1 MSYSITL
8 YNTPFDRAND
18 NVILYDTRAEL
29 ETYLN
34 SLANVTMSDINFDAK
49 NIINTSVTFEV
60 PEQQNLLRLLN
71 YNYCKVEG
79 DGIDNTDVLFY
90 WIDHSRQNDGINI
103 QLELSIDPWN
113 TYIYG
118 MMSSQDVLQGM
129 LQRAHTDRVVK
140 INDKYY
146 YNWESDSPLFER
158 EEVQG
163 ASKKVTSKQ
172 KLIPQY
178 DTSAPDSAF
187 NQWFNTHISH
197 WRYVYMST
205 KPFYVVGGS
214 SDTRRAV
221 ITEMAYRGKY
231 ELATGLTTQSGS
243 GLVVFAYPIYK
254 DNSVL
259 KVKGTD
265 GTLDVTALSMATFL
279 NLKESSGTSP
289 ASNGGYAYVK
299 AIKNSIVPPFSIG
312 DMTGKYSISQDGQ
325 TMTLETTATENCV
338 NLQVNITDGSG
349 AVNRWGL
356 PFIDYQ
362 DLTKTMKL
370 APTSALID
378 NEFTVNQ
385 IKAGINEPKIY
396 NEDYSQYHIYFGG
409 QTYDMPISK
418 SSKRPIFKYYE
429 VLTPDIT
436 KFVLSYDSASS
447 NEPYANQIFTNANS
461 EDFTG
466 LVGTIDLSMWYST
479 DSLDAYLAQNK
490 NNLQI
495 FQNQQAMAR
504 TKANTTEALGV
515 IGGVIGMGASA
526 LSGNPTG
533 VLASGAVALGSVA
546 NRMVQEKQLETE
558 AINRELTIDNM
569 RQSPA
574 SLSAVNSNAMLLTA
588 IDEFGLFIEL
598 QEMIPFEREQVVD
611 SFKRY
616 GYTFNVIKDIRE
628 YFKTRKI
635 YNYIQANVFDLNIPV
650 SEDIKAV
657 IKEMFAK
664 GVRIWHG
671 DTFTGINFNQINYE
685 RSID

>member
-8 YNTPFDRAND
+8 YNTVFDRAND
-18 NVILYDTRAEL
+18 NVILFDTKQKFID
-29 ETYLN
+29 YLN
-34 SLANVTMSDINFDAK
+34 STANVTLANQNFDAK
-49 NIINTSVTFEV
+49 NIISTSVPFVV
-60 PEQQNLLRLLN
+60 PSGSKLLELLN
-71 YNYCKVEG
+71 YNYCKVQGEG
-79 DGIDNTDVLFY
+79 TNTEVLFY
-90 WIDHSRQNDGINI
+90 YIRHSRQNQGNNI
-103 QLELSIDPWN
+103 QLELEIDPWN

-118 MMSSQDVLQGM
+118 MLDSNSPLQGM
-129 LQRAHTDRVVK
+129 LQRTHTDRVVK

-146 YNWESDSPLFER
+146 YNWDATSPLFER
-158 EEVQG
+158 EEIQG
-163 ASKKVTSKQ
+163 TSKKVTSKQ

-205 KPFYVVGGS
+205 KPYYIVGGS
-214 SDTRRAV
+214 TTTRRAT
-221 ITEMAYRGKY
+221 ITEMAYRGKN
-231 ELATGLTTQSGS
+231 ELSTDFITQSGS

-254 DNSVL
+254 DNSIL
-259 KVKGTD
+259 KMKGID

-279 NLKESSGTSP
+279 NLKEELSP
-289 ASNGGYAYVK
+289 YEGNDGYAYVK

-312 DMTGKYSISQDGQ
+312 DMTGKYTISQDGT
-325 TMTLETTATENCV
+325 TMILETTATENCT
-338 NLQVNITDGSG
+338 NIQVNVTDGTG

-370 APTSALID
+370 APTSALIN
-378 NEFTVNQ
+378 NEFTVAQ
-385 IKAGINEPKIY
+385 IKAGITEPKIY
-396 NEDYSQYHIYFGG
+396 NEDYAQYHIYFGG

-418 SSKRPIFKYYE
+418 SSKKPVFKYYE
-429 VLTPDIT
+429 VFTPDIT

-447 NEPYANQIFTNANS
+447 NEPYTNKIFTNANS

-495 FQNQQAMAR
+495 FNNNQQAQSER
-504 TKANTTEALGV
+504 VANNALYGV
-515 IGGVIGMGASA
+515 VGGALLGASRGGA
-526 LSGNPTG
+526 GMLIGTLTG
-533 VLASGAVALGSVA
+533 GLNAG
-546 NRMVQEKQLETE
+546 RMYDELQITQENER
-558 AINRELTIDNM
+558 INRELTIDNM

-611 SFKRY
+611 SLKRY
-616 GYTFNVIKDIRE
+616 GYTYNIIADIRD
-628 YFKTRKI
+628 YFVTRKI
-635 YNYIQANVFDLNIPV
+635 YNYIQADVFDLNIPV
-650 SEDIKAV
+650 SEDIKEV
-657 IKEMFAK
+657 IKTMFAK

-671 DTFTGINFNQINYE
+671 DTFTGINFNQVNYE
-685 RSID
+685 RSIE

>member
-34 SLANVTMSDINFDAK
+34 SLANVTMSVQNFDAK
-49 NIINTSVTFEV
+49 NIINTSVTFVV
-60 PEQQNLLRLLN
+60 PQQYNLLQILN
-71 YNYCKVEG
+71 YNYCKVKGEG
-79 DGIDNTDVLFY
+79 TGNTDVLFY
-90 WIDHSRQNDGINI
+90 WIDHSKQNQGNNV

-118 MMSSQDVLQGM
+118 MMSSTDVLQGM
-129 LQRAHTDRVVK
+129 LQRTHTDRVVK
-140 INDKYY
+140 INNKYY
-146 YNWESDSPLFER
+146 YNWDATSPLFER
-158 EEVQG
+158 EEIQG
-163 ASKKVTSKQ
+163 TSKKVTSKQ

-197 WRYVYMST
+197 WCYFYMSN
-205 KPFYVVGGS
+205 KPYYIVGGS
-214 SDTRRAV
+214 TSTRRAP
-221 ITEMAYRGKY
+221 ISDMSYRGKN
-231 ELATGLTTQSGS
+231 EISTSLITQSGS
-243 GLVVFAYPIYK
+243 SLVVFAYPIYK
-254 DNSVL
+254 DDALL
-259 KVKGTD
+259 KVKNTD
-265 GTLDVTALSMATFL
+265 GTLVVSGLSMATFL
-279 NLKESSGTSP
+279 NLTESSGQNP
-289 ASNGGYAYVK
+289 ESNRGYAYVK

-312 DMTGKYSISQDGQ
+312 DMTGKYTISQDGT
-325 TMTLETTATENCV
+325 TMTLETTATENCD

-349 AVNRWGL
+349 IVERWGL
-356 PFIDYQ
+356 PFLKYQ

-378 NEFTVNQ
+378 NEFTVAQ
-385 IKAGINEPKIY
+385 IKAGITEPKIY
-396 NEDYSQYHIYFGG
+396 NEDYAQYHIYFGG

-418 SSKRPIFKYYE
+418 TSKKPVFKYYE

-447 NEPYANQIFTNANS
+447 NEPYTNKIFTNANS

-495 FQNQQAMAR
+495 FKNNQETQSATSAVNAISGM
-504 TKANTTEALGV
+504 L
-515 IGGVIGMGASA
+515 IGGGASLLTGNIGGA
-526 LSGNPTG
+526 L
-533 VLASGAVALGSVA
+533 AGAVNAGRTYA
-546 NRMVQEKQLETE
+546 NLQITQENER
-558 AINRELTIDNM
+558 INRELTIDNM

-616 GYTFNVIKDIRE
+616 GYTFNVIKDIRD

-635 YNYIQANVFDLNIPV
+635 YNYIQADVFDLNIPV
-650 SEDIKAV
+650 SEDVKATIKN
-657 IKEMFAK
+657 MFAK

-685 RSID
+685 RSIDT

>member
-34 SLANVTMSDINFDAK
+34 SLANVTMSVQNFDAK
-49 NIINTSVTFEV
+49 NIINTSVTFVV
-60 PEQQNLLRLLN
+60 PQQYNLLQILN
-71 YNYCKVEG
+71 YNYCKVKGEG
-79 DGIDNTDVLFY
+79 TGNTDVLFY
-90 WIDHSRQNDGINI
+90 WIDHSKQNQGNNV

-118 MMSSQDVLQGM
+118 MMSSTDVLQGM
-129 LQRAHTDRVVK
+129 LQRTHTDRVVK
-140 INDKYY
+140 INNKYY
-146 YNWESDSPLFER
+146 YNWDATSPLFER
-158 EEVQG
+158 EEIQG
-163 ASKKVTSKQ
+163 TSKKVTSKQ

-187 NQWFNTHISH
+187 NQWFNTNISH
-197 WRYVYMST
+197 WRYFYMST
-205 KPFYVVGGS
+205 KPYYIVGGN
-214 SDTRRAV
+214 SDTYREP
-221 ITEMAYRGKY
+221 ISEMAYRGKS
-231 ELATGLTTQSGS
+231 EQTTTFLTQSGS
-243 GLVVFAYPIYK
+243 GLVVFAYPIMK
-254 DNSVL
+254 TDKLFKIQTANS
-259 KVKGTD
+259 GTMV
-265 GTLDVTALSMATFL
+265 VTALSMASFL
-279 NLKESSGTSP
+279 TGIKNPNNSTGTT
-289 ASNGGYAYVK
+289 NDGYAYVK
-299 AIKNSIVPPFSIG
+299 AIKNSIIPPFTVG
-312 DMTGKYSISQDGQ
+312 DMTGKYTIDSSGNLILTESTGMPNCKTWQTNVADGQ
-325 TMTLETTATENCV
+325 GIVEK
-338 NLQVNITDGSG
+338 
-349 AVNRWGL
+349 WGL
-356 PFIDYQ
+356 PFIEYQ
-362 DLTKTMKL
+362 DLTKTIKL

-378 NEFTVNQ
+378 NEFTVAQ
-385 IKAGINEPKIY
+385 IKAGITEPKIY
-396 NEDYSQYHIYFGG
+396 NEDYAQYHIYFGG

-418 SSKRPIFKYYE
+418 TSKKPVFKYYE

-447 NEPYANQIFTNANS
+447 NEPYTNKIFINANS

-495 FQNQQAMAR
+495 FKNNQETQSATSAVNAISGM
-504 TKANTTEALGV
+504 L
-515 IGGVIGMGASA
+515 IGGGAS
-526 LSGNPTG
+526 LLTGNIG
-533 VLASGAVALGSVA
+533 GAIAGAVNAGRTYA
-546 NRMVQEKQLETE
+546 NLQITQENER
-558 AINRELTIDNM
+558 INRELTIDNM

-616 GYTFNVIKDIRE
+616 GYTFNVIKDIRD

-635 YNYIQANVFDLNIPV
+635 YNYIQADVFDLNIPV
-650 SEDIKAV
+650 SEDVKATIKN
-657 IKEMFAK
+657 MFAK

-685 RSID
+685 RSIDT